1 MLATETG
8 MWTTDDITASSVTW
22 TPVTTG
28 MANVRVDQ
36 LNIRT
41 SDNTVVAASHGRG
54 LFTTTWDV
62 VDVINNLQLQAFII
76 YPNPVKD
83 VLNLSFET
91 NRTQNILF
99 RVFDPSGKSVIN
111 ENKGKISGRIKERI
125 NVSGLAPGVYLVS
138 IYLNGKEVKTKK
150 FIKW

>member
-1 MLATETG
+1 
-8 MWTTDDITASSVTW
+8 
-22 TPVTTG
+22 

-54 LFTTTWDV
+54 LFTTTWDIE
-62 VDVINNLQLQAFII
+62 DAIDNPQLQAFII
-76 YPNPVKD
+76 YPNPVRD

-99 RVFDPSGKSVIN
+99 RVFDPSGKPMID
-111 ENKGKISGRIKERI
+111 ENKGKISGRIEEQI

-138 IYLNGKEVKTKK
+138 VYLNGKKVRTEK
-150 FIKW
+150 FIKY